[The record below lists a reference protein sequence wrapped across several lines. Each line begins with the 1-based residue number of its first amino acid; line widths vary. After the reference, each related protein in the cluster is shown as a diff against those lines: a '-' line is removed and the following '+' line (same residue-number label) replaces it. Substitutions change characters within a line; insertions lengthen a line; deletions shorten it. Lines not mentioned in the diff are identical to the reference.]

1 MNQDL
6 IKLSKTMSHA
16 LRHKPEQYG
25 LTLDREGWVPL
36 NDLLATLRQHRPA
49 WSNLQ
54 EEDITD
60 MIAQSE
66 KKRFE
71 IREGRIRALY
81 GHSTPE
87 KMERQEKVPPVILY
101 HGTTPQAIHTIRLSG
116 LKPMKRQYVHLSTD
130 VETARQVALRRTN
143 RPIVLKIAALDAYQ
157 HGIKFYL
164 GNDMIWLA
172 DPIPPQ
178 FILFENH

>member
-1 MNQDL
+1 MNKDL
-6 IKLSKTMSHA
+6 IKLSKTISHA

-25 LTLDREGWVPL
+25 LTLDREGCVSIK
-36 NDLLATLRQHRPA
+36 DLLAALRQHRPA

-54 EEDITD
+54 EKDITD
-60 MIAQSE
+60 MIALSE
-66 KKRFE
+66 KQRFE
-71 IREGRIRALY
+71 IRSGKIRALY
-81 GHSTPE
+81 GHSTSE
-87 KMERQEKVPPVILY
+87 KMERQEQVPPLFLY

-143 RPIVLKIAALDAYQ
+143 RPILLKIAALDANQ

-164 GNDMIWLA
+164 GNDSIWLA

-178 FILFENH
+178 FILPENQ